1 VAEPYENQLS
11 ASGGPG
17 LSGASPEAF
26 GAAVGRGLEQ
36 AGESADRFIHQ
47 RREIDRDRQAAAAG
61 VELATISTDLDTA
74 AIDARNHAGPGGEG
88 HSEAIGKAIDDRA
101 GEALA
106 KIKDPHIR
114 DAFAGRYANL
124 RDQIYTREYA
134 WEAGARTEKFVTDFD
149 NAGTQYA
156 NAQASNPNVSS
167 LAAAIGDIE
176 TAGNALA
183 VPADAKAKA
192 IKEQQ
197 RKVVVAWANGMQ
209 DKDPRALIQV
219 LDKGNL
225 NPYFEPEDIK
235 VLRSGAD
242 VEIRR
247 DEAEARQQ
255 LAIQTADARERIG
268 LIGKRIAAGD
278 FSVSDQEFAAAADDA
293 KKYDLKGPGFD
304 LADWRD
310 KRDVARETRTFTP
323 SQWEQSINALE
334 AKGDK
339 RSPSENIRLKHLQEL
354 RGPSESRF
362 NNDPFGAAAAAGNPA
377 PAIDWS
383 NPTPDQIQHRAAWAR
398 SWASSSGM
406 VNPPY
411 LSADE
416 IKVFQDRVKQGTAG
430 ALEIASSLRGMAGVG
445 LGVAIAKQIDP
456 ANKDLQLMIGLPP
469 RTAELYKEG
478 TAALERNPKLLG
490 VDKDDTAAL
499 QSAFTEYAQGLP
511 QDPDLQTAV
520 WKAARAITAAAGA
533 EGGRGELTGDELV
546 KTFRNAVH
554 RAVGQVGGGNGR
566 TGGFV
571 NWNGRHAWLP
581 QSLGIY
587 DFQHKLSRAG
597 PKNWEAAGAGRPYF
611 MGGDG
616 KLAPLTDAQ
625 LSLLGRYQLETVSPG
640 VYEPIGPGG
649 AHFVDAKGRPWS
661 FDVRKLP

>member
-74 AIDARNHAGPGGEG
+74 AIDARNNAGPGGEG

-278 FSVSDQEFAAAADDA
+278 FSVSDQEFAAAAA
-293 KKYDLKGPGFD
+293 TPRNTISKGRASISPIGATSAT
-304 LADWRD
+304 LHVKHAPSR
-310 KRDVARETRTFTP
+310 RRNGNSRSTRSRRRATSAARQRI
-323 SQWEQSINALE
+323 SASSICRSSAAL
-334 AKGDK
+334 
-339 RSPSENIRLKHLQEL
+339 P
-354 RGPSESRF
+354 
-362 NNDPFGAAAAAGNPA
+362 
-377 PAIDWS
+377 
-383 NPTPDQIQHRAAWAR
+383 RAASIMIR
-398 SWASSSGM
+398 S
-406 VNPPY
+406 
-411 LSADE
+411 
-416 IKVFQDRVKQGTAG
+416 
-430 ALEIASSLRGMAGVG
+430 
-445 LGVAIAKQIDP
+445 
-456 ANKDLQLMIGLPP
+456 
-469 RTAELYKEG
+469 
-478 TAALERNPKLLG
+478 
-490 VDKDDTAAL
+490 AL
-499 QSAFTEYAQGLP
+499 QRPPGTRRRRSIGAIRRPIRSSIAPPGRGRGR
-511 QDPDLQTAV
+511 
-520 WKAARAITAAAGA
+520 ARAGWSTRLICRPT
-533 EGGRGELTGDELV
+533 RSRS
-546 KTFRNAVH
+546 FR
-554 RAVGQVGGGNGR
+554 
-566 TGGFV
+566 
-571 NWNGRHAWLP
+571 
-581 QSLGIY
+581 
-587 DFQHKLSRAG
+587 
-597 PKNWEAAGAGRPYF
+597 
-611 MGGDG
+611 
-616 KLAPLTDAQ
+616 
-625 LSLLGRYQLETVSPG
+625 
-640 VYEPIGPGG
+640 IG
-649 AHFVDAKGRPWS
+649 
-661 FDVRKLP
+661 